1 MAQGKFRKPLVI
13 HLTDLETRKKSLRH
27 ERDPRGNR
35 AGGLWLQAVENAVI
49 GVCLCARAKTRPSRY
64 RNLFAAPHSGGPS
77 HGASRP
83 MFLVQ

>member
-35 AGGLWLQAVENAVI
+35 AGGLWLQAVENAMI

-64 RNLFAAPHSGGPS
+64 RNLFAAPIQEGQAMVLPD
-77 HGASRP
+77 P
-83 MFLVQ
+83 CF